1 LYVGGSILGLD
12 LCAIRHVVVVVV
24 IIVIVVVVVVVVV
37 IVSVLVVVVLLVRLL
52 LLYRIYLM
60 GLLSRWL
67 PGWLR
72 YLV

>member
-1 LYVGGSILGLD
+1 MYVGGSILGLD

-24 IIVIVVVVVVVVV
+24 IIVIVVVVVVV

>member
-24 IIVIVVVVVVVVV
+24 IIVIVVVVVVV